1 MTGRICFSLPS
12 PKKKTTTQAAKRD
25 YRDLLIC
32 LFLLAAIFAVY
43 SQVRHFD
50 FVNYDDPDYVS
61 NAHVRNGL
69 TTQNLTWAFAS
80 VDDANWFPLTRISHL
95 LDLQLFGFNSGPQ
108 HLTNVLLHAISAVL
122 LFWLFQRMTGA
133 RWPSAFVAFV
143 FALHPLHVESV
154 AWVAER
160 KDVLSTLFLF
170 LALWAYLNYVKR
182 PAIGRYLLVVLWFCA
197 GIMSKPMVV
206 TLPFMALLLDVWPLR
221 RFSRRAILE
230 KLPLL
235 AISAA
240 ASIVTYLAQQE
251 AGSVASFNE
260 IPFAL
265 RAGNTLVTY
274 VTYISQFFWPVNLAV
289 FYPYPAGSSLWPPT
303 AAALL
308 LAGITVLALRSF
320 KRRPYL
326 AVGWF
331 WYLCT
336 LVPVIGLI
344 QVGLQSRADR
354 YTYVPLIGLSIM
366 LAWGFADLYTLR
378 PAAKS
383 AVAVLGVL
391 ACSVWSYLT
400 WLNLANWRDS
410 VSLFQHASQVTSENY
425 VAYNN
430 LGAALQER
438 GQTTE
443 AVADIQEALRI
454 RPQYPDAQ
462 NNLGDALL
470 AQGKTDEAAP
480 HIQEALRLDP
490 GLPEAH
496 INWATVLNKRG
507 QHAEGA
513 AEYRVALQLEP
524 DNAQAHCGL
533 GVALL
538 DLDRYP
544 EALTQLVEAIALK
557 SDYAD
562 AHYNLGIL
570 YGALKRTDEAIGE
583 FSATIRLQPNNPE
596 AHFNLGTAF
605 AAEDRLSQ
613 AIPEFQAAVRLNP
626 NYINARFNLGSA
638 LASLGR
644 YDEAITEFSEVLRL
658 KPDFTAA
665 RRSLEACF
673 ALARKA
679 QAKPPAPPR

>member
-1 MTGRICFSLPS
+1 MTGRVCFSLPS
-12 PKKKTTTQAAKRD
+12 PKKITTTQAAKRD
-25 YRDLLIC
+25 YRDLWISF
-32 LFLLAAIFAVY
+32 FLLVAIFAVY

-69 TTQNLTWAFAS
+69 TTQNLTWAFTA

-95 LDLQLFGFNSGPQ
+95 LDLQLFGLNSGPQ
-108 HLTNVLLHAISAVL
+108 HITNVVLHAISAVL

-133 RWPSAFVAFV
+133 CWPSAFVAFV
-143 FALHPLHVESV
+143 FALHPLHIESV

-160 KDVLSTLFLF
+160 KDVLSTLFIF
-170 LALWAYLNYVKR
+170 LTLWAYLNYVKR
-182 PAIGRYLLVVLWFCA
+182 PAIGRYLLVVLFFCA
-197 GIMSKPMVV
+197 GIMAKPMVV
-206 TLPFMALLLDVWPLR
+206 TLPFIALLLDVWPLR
-221 RFSRRAILE
+221 RFSGRAILE

-240 ASIVTYLAQQE
+240 ASIVTYLAQQA

-265 RAGNTLVTY
+265 RAGNALVSY

-289 FYPYPAGSSLWPPT
+289 FYPYPAATSLWQPII
-303 AAALL
+303 AALL
-308 LAGITVLALRSF
+308 LAGITALAIVGF

-326 AVGWF
+326 AVGWL
-331 WYLCT
+331 WYLGT
-336 LVPVIGLI
+336 LVPVIGLV
-344 QVGLQSRADR
+344 QAGVQSRADR
-354 YTYVPLIGLSIM
+354 YTYLPLIGISIM
-366 LAWGFADLYTLR
+366 LAWGFADLGAHW
-378 PAAKS
+378 PAAKP
-383 AVAVLGVL
+383 AIAALGVL
-391 ACSVWSYLT
+391 TCAGWSYLT
-400 WLNLANWRDS
+400 WLNLGNWRDS
-410 VSLFQHASQVTSENY
+410 VSLFQHAIQVTPNNY
-425 VAYNN
+425 LAYNN
-430 LGAALQER
+430 LGVALRQR
-438 GQTTE
+438 GQTAE
-443 AVADIQEALRI
+443 AMTDFQEAIKI
-454 RPQYPDAQ
+454 RPHYAEAQ
-462 NNLGDALL
+462 NNLGEALL
-470 AQGKTDEAAP
+470 VEGRVDEASP
-480 HIQEALRLDP
+480 YIQAALRGEPDS
-490 GLPEAH
+490 PEAH
-496 INWATVLNKRG
+496 VNWATVLNARG
-507 QHAEGA
+507 QHNEAA
-513 AEYRVALQLEP
+513 AEYRAALQLQP

-538 DLDRYP
+538 NLDRYP
-544 EALTQLVEAIALK
+544 EALTQLVEAIDLK
-557 SDYAD
+557 PDYAD

-583 FSATIRLQPNNPE
+583 FSATIRLQPDNPE

-605 AAEDRLSQ
+605 SAEDRLSQ

-665 RRSLEACF
+665 RRNLEACL
-673 ALARKA
+673 ALRKS
-679 QAKPPAPPR
+679 K